1 MKAVTLQDYS
11 DFRGKKKK
19 SATDFSESDSDF
31 EPVQMPSKKKR
42 KKIESN
48 TEGER
53 IDLTVALDN
62 NDNVASM
69 IKNLQEVT
77 TRLEIVE
84 EELSGFSDKQEEVER
99 VRRILSCVE
108 EKNRSLE
115 RSLEDIK
122 VGLSCIICKSIAK
135 FPWLITNCCTV
146 LMCKNCA
153 ERWLHLDNTCP
164 HCRADITID
173 SCSQTSE
180 IRALSEIATLLS
192 APASDDVYG
201 SAN

>member
-1 MKAVTLQDYS
+1 
-11 DFRGKKKK
+11 
-19 SATDFSESDSDF
+19 
-31 EPVQMPSKKKR
+31 MPSKKK
-42 KKIESN
+42 KKIETYQGN
-48 TEGER
+48 TEGES

-62 NDNVASM
+62 NDNIAGP
-69 IKNLQEVT
+69 IKHLQEVT

-135 FPWLITNCCTV
+135 FPWLVTNCCAV

-153 ERWLHLDNTCP
+153 ERWLHLDNTCLP
-164 HCRADITID
+164 
-173 SCSQTSE
+173 S
-180 IRALSEIATLLS
+180 L
-192 APASDDVYG
+192 
-201 SAN
+201 

>member
-1 MKAVTLQDYS
+1 MTLQDYS

-19 SATDFSESDSDF
+19 CTTDFSESDSDF
-31 EPVQMPSKKKR
+31 EPMQMPSKKK
-42 KKIESN
+42 KKIETYQAESN

-62 NDNVASM
+62 NDNIAGIV
-69 IKNLQEVT
+69 KNLQEVT

-108 EKNRSLE
+108 DRNRSLE
-115 RSLEDIK
+115 RSLENIK

-135 FPWLITNCCTV
+135 FPWLVTNCCAV
-146 LMCKNCA
+146 LMCKSCA

-164 HCRADITID
+164 HCRADVTVD

-180 IRALSEIATLLS
+180 IRALGEIATLLS
-192 APASDDVYG
+192 APAPEDI
-201 SAN
+201 